1 MVEICNISVIFAHH
15 DEPIPM
21 PFLPPDNLTERQ
33 LKRWK
38 SRRMADFLL
47 KTLLTKHG
55 FDPNLTTQ
63 IQRAPNGRPYF
74 NCADI
79 DFNITHSGGWV
90 AIIFSK
96 VAGNQPKCIVGI
108 DLEHPQK
115 IRRFEPLIRYYAD
128 ELEIEQLIGKAQN
141 ETLQILPKLEQ
152 RFYLS
157 WCLREAVLKSQG
169 VGIIKLSEVSHHPNE
184 KTIQTAHCPKGRL
197 EFFYQFPFFLAY
209 FFEECG
215 EYQLE
220 RLEWKAGNLQKIPNF
235 EPLVYQ
241 VN

>member
-1 MVEICNISVIFAHH
+1 MEICNISVVLAHH
-15 DEPIPM
+15 DEPIPI
-21 PFLPPDNLTERQ
+21 PFLPPENLTERQ
-33 LKRWK
+33 FKRWK

-55 FDPNLTTQ
+55 LDPNLTTQ
-63 IQRAPNGRPYF
+63 LQHAPNGRPYLDRA
-74 NCADI
+74 NI
-79 DFNITHSGGWV
+79 DFNITHSGDWV

-96 VAGNQPKCIVGI
+96 VTENQPKCVVGI

-115 IRRFEPLIRYYAD
+115 IRRFEPLIRYYAN
-128 ELEIEQLIGKAQN
+128 ELEIEQLMGKPQN
-141 ETLQILPKLEQ
+141 EKSQILPNLEQ

-169 VGIIKLSEVSHHPNE
+169 VGIIKLSEVSHRPDE
-184 KTIQTAHCPKGRL
+184 KIIQTAYCPKGRL

-209 FFEECG
+209 FFEEYG
-215 EYQLE
+215 KYQLE
-220 RLEWKAGNLQKIPNF
+220 RLEWKAGNLQKLPNF
-235 EPLVYQ
+235 EPLVYK